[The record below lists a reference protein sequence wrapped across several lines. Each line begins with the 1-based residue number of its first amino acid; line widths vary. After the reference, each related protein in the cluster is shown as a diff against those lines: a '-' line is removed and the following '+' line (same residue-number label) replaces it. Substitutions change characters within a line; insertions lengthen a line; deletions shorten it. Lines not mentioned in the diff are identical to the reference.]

1 MSRPV
6 RRIVTG
12 HNAQGKSCII
22 EDGPPPVVRTV
33 PSRPGF
39 QTANVWT
46 TNATPAP
53 VDAADNVADHTTLHP
68 PADGTVIRVIDFPP
82 EPQDPAALQAFYAE
96 ALGKENP
103 FPDMH
108 KVDADR
114 SRHPRMHTTDTVDYA
129 IVLEGEIWSVMD
141 EGETLMRAGD
151 ILVQRGT
158 NHAWSNRSDANCRI
172 CFVLI
177 DGRR

>member
-1 MSRPV
+1 MKAI

-12 HNAQGKSCII
+12 HNAEGRSCIV
-22 EDGPPPVVRTV
+22 EDGAPPVTRTV
-33 PSRPGF
+33 ASRPGF
-39 QTANVWT
+39 QTTNVWT
-46 TNATPAP
+46 TTAIPEP
-53 VDAADNVADHTTLHP
+53 VDAPDRVAEHTTLHP
-68 PADGTVIRVIDFPP
+68 PASGTVIRVIDFPP
-82 EPQDPAALQAFYAE
+82 EPKDAGELAAFYAP
-96 ALGKENP
+96 ALGEENP

-129 IVLEGEIWSVMD
+129 IILEGEIYAVMD
-141 EGETLMRAGD
+141 VDETLMKAGD

-177 DGRR
+177 DGTR